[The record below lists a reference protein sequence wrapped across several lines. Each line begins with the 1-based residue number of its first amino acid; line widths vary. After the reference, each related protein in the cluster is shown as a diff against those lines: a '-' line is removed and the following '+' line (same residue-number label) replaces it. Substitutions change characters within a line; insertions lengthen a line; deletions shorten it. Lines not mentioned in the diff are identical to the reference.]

1 MKEYQSYLLKLQIG
15 TKDVDIDGVIFAG
28 PYYIFFKWS

>member
-15 TKDVDIDGVIFAG
+15 IDIDGVIFAG